1 MSAWRDA
8 CQIIIFKKD
17 LQIYL
22 EFKKNVQE
30 TIRAYNAF
38 VITHQKKKKKNQ
50 QQAKVQVIKT
60 NATDAVLTGKLLEYT
75 VIAINQSIVLYI
87 PKRIEVLNVIA

>member
-8 CQIIIFKKD
+8 CQIKIFKKY

-38 VITHQKKKKKNQ
+38 VITHQKKKKTQ
-50 QQAKVQVIKT
+50 QQAKIQVIKT

-75 VIAINQSIVLYI
+75 VIAINQLYFTFQ
-87 PKRIEVLNVIA
+87 KGLKF

>member
-17 LQIYL
+17 SGIQ
-22 EFKKNVQE
+22 KNVQE

-38 VITHQKKKKKNQ
+38 VITHKKKTTKQQQQQ

-60 NATDAVLTGKLLEYT
+60 NATAAVLTGKLLEYT
-75 VIAINQSIVLYI
+75 VIAINQL
-87 PKRIEVLNVIA
+87 